1 MSNFNLEHANNLPI
15 DQCKEYITKY
25 FYPLT
30 TSQHILIEYDVDG
43 KQTYEIK
50 EDQTIKKVYFN
61 RLPRDV
67 SEFYFKKYEK
77 IKTLT
82 CELNKPMLFDN
93 YFNSCPSFL
102 HQVKPYHEYSN
113 EMKAKVNKMLDYLKI
128 VWASRNQDQ
137 YEFILKWFANMARG
151 GKNQSVI
158 YLRSQ
163 EGVGKSTFTD
173 FMMKNV
179 IGTKLS
185 LMSGS
190 GPLLS
195 NFNIILYCKLLVV
208 YEELENFSTAQ
219 WQVVSSRI
227 KRDITSTTCSYEK
240 KNESTFV
247 GKNIN
252 NVIINSNVDAIKN
265 DEGRR
270 YFILDLSNEKIGD
283 IKFWDSIYGECMND
297 AVGEAFFS
305 YLHTINLTDYHDQNF
320 PSTQAKQDAIVKRLD
335 SVARFIKDKYILRH
349 RDLDTNLKNLYDE
362 YKMYCNN
369 SNAKALCKIELNTR
383 LNSLKIVSVKS
394 GNEHNKYFYKLEY
407 LFDVAK
413 FNKWMHSTDIF
424 EITSDEFDDLDK
436 GVPDNKNDDKEEI
449 ILLKAQLDEMKNK
462 LNEKKEGTMQDVI
475 AKLLVEQKELNELV
489 LKTRKPK
496 KKKID
501 KSRFELDLNDL
512 EDLCN

>member
-1 MSNFNLEHANNLPI
+1 
-15 DQCKEYITKY
+15 
-25 FYPLT
+25 
-30 TSQHILIEYDVDG
+30 
-43 KQTYEIK
+43 
-50 EDQTIKKVYFN
+50 
-61 RLPRDV
+61 
-67 SEFYFKKYEK
+67 
-77 IKTLT
+77 
-82 CELNKPMLFDN
+82 
-93 YFNSCPSFL
+93 
-102 HQVKPYHEYSN
+102 
-113 EMKAKVNKMLDYLKI
+113 
-128 VWASRNQDQ
+128 
-137 YEFILKWFANMARG
+137 
-151 GKNQSVI
+151 
-158 YLRSQ
+158 
-163 EGVGKSTFTD
+163 
-173 FMMKNV
+173 
-179 IGTKLS
+179 
-185 LMSGS
+185 
-190 GPLLS
+190 
-195 NFNIILYCKLLVV
+195 
-208 YEELENFSTAQ
+208 
-219 WQVVSSRI
+219 
-227 KRDITSTTCSYEK
+227 
-240 KNESTFV
+240 
-247 GKNIN
+247 
-252 NVIINSNVDAIKN
+252 
-265 DEGRR
+265 
-270 YFILDLSNEKIGD
+270 
-283 IKFWDSIYGECMND
+283 MND

-496 KKKID
+496 INKID